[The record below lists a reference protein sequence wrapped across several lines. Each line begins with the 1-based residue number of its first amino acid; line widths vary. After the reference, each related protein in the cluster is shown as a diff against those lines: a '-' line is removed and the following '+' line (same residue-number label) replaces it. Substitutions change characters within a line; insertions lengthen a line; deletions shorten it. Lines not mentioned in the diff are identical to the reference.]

1 MIRRQDGFTLIEVLL
16 VCVLFVIVLTA
27 TLSTFDR
34 FVSDERE
41 SQVRLES
48 VEKARRALDVQV
60 RQLRNLAIRLNN
72 VEVINSLGDDDFV
85 FQTSDPTRTWVRYC
99 LDTSDPANA
108 KLWQGQLEV
117 PVGSTTPVSVPS
129 GPCPGD
135 GWTLKTVVAEN
146 VVNRI
151 NGAPRP
157 MFEYRCADGTA
168 TTCRTPGNFAKVI
181 AVNSTLFV
189 DTTPNTG
196 PKEMRVSSGVY
207 LRNQNQ
213 RPVANFTF
221 TDSGIRR
228 TILNG
233 SQSSDFEGRTLRYY
247 WFRGTVAEASIR
259 CENTATTQNPDG
271 TQTMWG
277 ADYIGT
283 GVSYNVDWSRWG
295 GTLAPPQV
303 VTLVVCDPGD
313 SYGRVVN
320 NSVTFRTS

>member
-1 MIRRQDGFTLIEVLL
+1 VRRQDGFTLIEVLL
-16 VCVLFVIVLTA
+16 VSVLFVIVLTA

-34 FVSDERE
+34 FVSDSRE
-41 SQVRLES
+41 SDVRLES
-48 VEKARRALDVQV
+48 VEKARRALDVEV

-72 VEVINSLGDDDFV
+72 VEVIHTLSDDDFI

-99 LDTSDPANA
+99 LDNTDPTNA
-108 KLWQGQLEV
+108 KLWQGQLAV
-117 PVGSTTPVSVPS
+117 PVGSTAPVAVPS
-129 GPCPGD
+129 GACPGD
-135 GWTLKTVVAEN
+135 GWSQKTVVAEN

-157 MFEYRCADGTA
+157 VFDYRCADGTT
-168 TTCRTPGNFAKVI
+168 TTCRVAGSFAKVI
-181 AVNSTLFV
+181 AVNATLYV
-189 DTTPNTG
+189 DTTPNAG

-213 RPVANFTF
+213 KPIASFSFN
-221 TDSGIRR
+221 DSGIRR

-233 SQSSDFEGRTLRYY
+233 SQSSDFEGRTLRYH

-259 CENTATTQNPDG
+259 CDNTTTTQNADG

-277 ADYIGT
+277 GDYIGT
-283 GVSYNVDWSRWG
+283 GVSYNVDWNRWS
-295 GTLAPPQV
+295 TSLASPQI

-313 SYGRVVN
+313 SYGHVVN